1 MSFVKD
7 NEMDRA
13 INRDVAEEKCIENFC
28 GEYQFETWERMQ
40 GKKKIK
46 FILLNR

>member
-13 INRDVAEEKCIENFC
+13 INRVVAEEKYIQSFC
-28 GEYQFETWERMQ
+28 GEYQFEDVGTHART
-40 GKKKIK
+40 KLK